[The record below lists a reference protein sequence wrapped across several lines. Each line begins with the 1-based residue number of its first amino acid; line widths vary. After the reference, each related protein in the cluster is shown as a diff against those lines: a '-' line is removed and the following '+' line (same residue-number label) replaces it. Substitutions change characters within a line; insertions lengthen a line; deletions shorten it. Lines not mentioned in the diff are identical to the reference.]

1 MWAAVGCVHSVAVSM
16 LTSVSGGAEGPDRP
30 SPSVAQAA
38 RRRSFEQR
46 LDALDE
52 RARADG
58 SGTEQAVRDLISEL
72 DEEDYAVAGRAQHIL
87 GLALVQDDRLVEAL
101 AALQQSRDR
110 FTQAGEL
117 QSLGRLI
124 RDTASLRGN
133 QLGQTTEALEGYEE
147 ALAIAIEVGSAIDQG
162 CVLNGMGV
170 VFGRL
175 ERWDESER
183 ALRQAVELLADT
195 DVGTDLG
202 RTVNNLG
209 YLLALRGRPDEAS
222 ATLSSALD
230 RVDPERDPRT
240 VIVLRTSLA
249 LVRAELGDLAGG
261 LALLDLDDELLSKA
275 DTYHRVVRLDAIGR
289 IHLLA
294 DDPHLAISFLREAV
308 EQADAHDIAA
318 LAIESVRYLADAT
331 ERAGDLAGAL
341 AYERELRRRERSML
355 DADAAAALRRAEL
368 TLQVEARK
376 AENAALEAA
385 RSELAAR
392 VEERTAELRL
402 ENEERRRA
410 EERAAHLSRVDWLT
424 GLPNRRHFEATLREW
439 MDAATVG
446 VVGLCFVDLDRF
458 KGVNDR
464 YGHLVGDEL
473 LRSASERMSALAPEA
488 FVARFGGDE
497 FVVMVAATSVCDVEQ
512 LAAAIV
518 EAFAQLLPAGA
529 QGTHVSCSVG
539 VAVHPDD
546 AGGADSLLQRA
557 DNALL
562 AAKRSGGGCWRR
574 LDPAGWEQVAYS
586 NMVLGELEGAATRGE
601 LSLVFQPVW
610 RLHDGRCEAIEALL
624 RWQHPVLGD
633 VEPSVF
639 IPMAEHNGAICPI
652 GDWVLEHACRTAAQI
667 DAAGHPALVP
677 GWSLCV
683 NVSVRQLMQ
692 PDFSG
697 DLGALVLG
705 SGWCLDRVELEVT
718 ESMQLSESDAVIA
731 SIDAVTQQGAR
742 LAIDDFGTGYA
753 SFGHLERLG
762 ASRLKLD
769 RSLVALLDG
778 PSPRPSL
785 PQAMISLG
793 HSLGMCVTAEGV
805 ETQRQLQLLAQQHC
819 DSVQGFAVGRPV
831 RPELL
836 HAELDGVSLSTR

>member
-1 MWAAVGCVHSVAVSM
+1 M
-16 LTSVSGGAEGPDRP
+16 LTSVSGGAAVPGRR
-30 SPSVAQAA
+30 SLNAAQAA
-38 RRRSFEQR
+38 RRQAFERR

-58 SGTEQAVRDLISEL
+58 SGTEQAVRALL
-72 DEEDYAVAGRAQHIL
+72 DELEETDHAVAGRAQHVL
-87 GLALVQDDRLVEAL
+87 GLALAQNDRLVEAL
-101 AALQQSRDR
+101 VALQQSRDR
-110 FTQAGEL
+110 FTQAGER

-133 QLGQTTEALEGYEE
+133 QLGQTTEALEGYDD
-147 ALAIAIEVGSAIDQG
+147 ALAIAIEVGSAVDQG

-170 VFGRL
+170 LFGRL
-175 ERWDESER
+175 ERWEESER
-183 ALRQAVELLADT
+183 ALRQAVDLLADT

-202 RTVNNLG
+202 RAVNNLG
-209 YLLALRGRPDEAS
+209 YLLALRGRPQEAS
-222 ATLSSALD
+222 ATLSAAID

-240 VIVLRTSLA
+240 VIILRTTLA
-249 LVRAELGDLAGG
+249 LVRAELGDFAGG
-261 LALLDLDDELLSKA
+261 LALLDLGSELLATA
-275 DTYHRVVRLDAIGR
+275 DTYHQIVRLDAIGR

-294 DDPHLAISFLREAV
+294 NEPLEAIEFLRQAV
-308 EQADAHDIAA
+308 AQADAHDIAA
-318 LAIESVRYLADAT
+318 LAVESVRYLAEAA

-341 AYERELRRRERSML
+341 AYERELRRRERSIL
-355 DADAAAALRRAEL
+355 DANAAAALRRTEL
-368 TLQVEARK
+368 TLQVEARN
-376 AENAALEAA
+376 AENTALEAA

-392 VEERTAELRL
+392 VEERTAELRT
-402 ENEERRRA
+402 EIDERRRA
-410 EERAAHLSRVDWLT
+410 EERAAHLSRIDWLT

-439 MDAATVG
+439 LGSTEVG

-473 LRSASERMSALAPEA
+473 LRSASDRMSALAPEA

-497 FVVMVAATSVCDVEQ
+497 FVVMVAAASVGEVEQ
-512 LAAAIV
+512 LADAIV
-518 EAFAQLLPAGA
+518 EVFAQSLPAGS
-529 QGTHVSCSVG
+529 QGTQVSCSVG
-539 VAVHPDD
+539 VALHPDD

-562 AAKRSGGGCWRR
+562 AAKRAGGGCWRR
-574 LDPAGWEQVAYS
+574 LDPAGWEHVAYS
-586 NMVLGELEGAATRGE
+586 NRVLGELDGAVRRGE
-601 LSLVFQPVW
+601 LSLVFQPMW
-610 RLHDGRCEAIEALL
+610 RLSDGRCEAIEALL
-624 RWQHPVLGD
+624 RWQHPVLGAI
-633 VEPSVF
+633 EPSVF
-639 IPMAEHNGAICPI
+639 IPMAEHSGAICPI
-652 GDWVLEHACRTAAQI
+652 GDWVVEHSCRAAALI
-667 DAAGHPALVP
+667 DAVGHPTLSP
-677 GWSLCV
+677 DWSMCV

-692 PDFSG
+692 PGFSS
-697 DLGALVLG
+697 DLADRVLG
-705 SGWCLDRVELEVT
+705 SGWCLERVELEVT
-718 ESMQLSESDAVIA
+718 ESMQLSESEAVIA
-731 SIDAVTQQGAR
+731 SIDAVKRQGTR

-793 HSLGMCVTAEGV
+793 HSLGMVVTAEGV

-819 DSVQGFAVGRPV
+819 DSVQGFALGRPV
-831 RPELL
+831 SHDMLRS
-836 HAELDGVSLSTR
+836 ELDRVALSTR